1 MEIVAVSSQNRDKAE
16 KLAAEVGARAVSDD
30 RAIIEDTSIVAIS
43 NTLPTHL
50 HAASTIAA
58 LEMGKHVLLEKP
70 FALLAEDTDAITSS
84 AKAANRTL
92 MVAHVLRFW
101 GEYVTLSSSCS
112 PKDRQAYLRRGD
124 PALAAPSLGRL
135 VPESGVERRRG
146 ARSRCP

>member
-1 MEIVAVSSQNRDKAE
+1 MRIGILGSGFMGTTHARAFAKVPGVEIVAVSSQNRDKAE

-70 FALLAEDTDAITSS
+70 FALLA
-84 AKAANRTL
+84 RTL
-92 MVAHVLRFW
+92 TQSHCR
-101 GEYVTLSSSCS
+101 
-112 PKDRQAYLRRGD
+112 P
-124 PALAAPSLGRL
+124 
-135 VPESGVERRRG
+135 RRR
-146 ARSRCP
+146 SEL